1 MRYLQAFDDDEDQHS
16 LPRLR
21 NMVSA
26 ILQVESGFQE
36 WHLGQG
42 YFVVFLIFDEV
53 LFFYVATLKYTVIH
67 DIQNEV
73 PFSFGLKIAIGRKT
87 WHLILKF

>member
-1 MRYLQAFDDDEDQHS
+1 MRYLQAFDDDEDEHS

-36 WHLGQG
+36 WHLGQS

-53 LFFYVATLKYTVIH
+53 LFFML
-67 DIQNEV
+67 
-73 PFSFGLKIAIGRKT
+73 PP
-87 WHLILKF
+87 